1 MTTDPKSD
9 SITFLTLATDFCKTI
24 QDTAELTKESFIDSM
39 LRVLP
44 RLYIIMGSHETT
56 GIEPDMTI
64 LGNYVDEDHYN
75 QARSAIAALMG
86 EDDTYLE
93 TFMEDMKYSDTPI
106 AASISES
113 LADIYQDMFNFMMT
127 MRESEGTVAPQA
139 MDEMH
144 ENFTL
149 YWSKTL
155 CNVMRPL
162 NSLKYNL

>member
-1 MTTDPKSD
+1 MTTDTSSD
-9 SITFLTLATDFCKTI
+9 TLNFIALAGDYCKTVH
-24 QDTAELTKESFIDSM
+24 DASSLEKEAFTDSM
-39 LRVLP
+39 LSLLP
-44 RLYIIMGSHETT
+44 RLYLAMLTYQPLS
-56 GIEPDMTI
+56 EPDMNVVGT
-64 LGNYVDEDHYN
+64 YVDEDHYN
-75 QARSAIAALMG
+75 QARESIASLMG

-113 LADIYQDMFNFMMT
+113 LADIYQDMYNFTMT
-127 MRESEGTVAPQA
+127 VRDSEGTLAPQA

-144 ENFTL
+144 ENFAL

-162 NSLKYNL
+162 NALKYNL

>member
-1 MTTDPKSD
+1 MTD
-9 SITFLTLATDFCKTI
+9 SEKILTFASLANDYCKTI
-24 QDTAELTKESFIDSM
+24 HDSATLSKEEFIDSM
-39 LRVLP
+39 LRLLP
-44 RLYIIMGSHETT
+44 RLYLSMNEYVVEQ
-56 GIEPDMTI
+56 EPDMNVI
-64 LGNYVDEDHYN
+64 SSYMDEEHYSQVCN
-75 QARSAIAALMG
+75 AIAALMG

-113 LADIYQDMFNFMMT
+113 LADIYQDMYNFTLT
-127 MRESEGTVAPQA
+127 MRESEGTIATQA

-144 ENFTL
+144 ENFSL

-162 NSLKYNL
+162 NALKYTF